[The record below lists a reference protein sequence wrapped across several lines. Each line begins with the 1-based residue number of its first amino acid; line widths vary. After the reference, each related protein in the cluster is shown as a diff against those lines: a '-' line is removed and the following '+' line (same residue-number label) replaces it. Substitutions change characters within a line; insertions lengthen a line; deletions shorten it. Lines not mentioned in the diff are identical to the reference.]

1 MMWVA
6 LLGTGAVTIAFS
18 FLFGTPN
25 AMAQIIMSSGLAF
38 TIALVMLAIVALEHP
53 FAGINRVSP
62 QAFVQLES
70 VFKSLEAKRFR

>member
-1 MMWVA
+1 
-6 LLGTGAVTIAFS
+6 
-18 FLFGTPN
+18 
-25 AMAQIIMSSGLAF
+25 MSSGLGF

-62 QAFVQLES
+62 QAFVQLGS